1 MVKKMLR
8 LAWWDILENE
18 APPFLFL
25 RGRYLNEFQAPKR
38 MFISSSI
45 RQGIKEPFFALQSE
59 SRWLV
64 GESSSVYF
72 WLDDWV
78 GFSIADRLGIPTPLP
93 ITCSPLPFPFL
104 VWGL

>member
-1 MVKKMLR
+1 
-8 LAWWDILENE
+8 
-18 APPFLFL
+18 
-25 RGRYLNEFQAPKR
+25 

-45 RQGIKEPFFALQSE
+45 WQGIKEPFFALQSE

-78 GFSIADRLGIPTPLP
+78 AIADRLGIPTHLRKRTENFRLLFRRNLH
-93 ITCSPLPFPFL
+93 I
-104 VWGL
+104 